1 MKDERFVL
9 VEEDIIFQEDKKRIN
24 GLNKILNSQKENLDY
39 RYDVKAYK
47 EYLKEWLKHKDEKEY
62 LRNGVLSF
70 AEFWEYDIDYEF
82 EDYKKILKLI
92 DEYNKKNE
100 LITNGGPGSGNF
112 NPGQGRGVGKPADSI
127 DVSKYSTYE
136 DFEQDMFRGENR
148 KENIEKLKEQGIN
161 SKDKMY
167 LYFVNEKFKKQK
179 ITQMSLDEAKDTI
192 LENIPKSVAEG
203 WFIKADSSYKKKI
216 VQLIVEND
224 NLRSA
229 SLSLA
234 YETYKELVNKN
245 IGFNDFLNKELD
257 LYRGDSEGKKF
268 IEADSTSFISYTP
281 FEDMAKKFGKVIT
294 KKTIKPKETL
304 GVLRQVGEF
313 EFLVPTFNQKK
324 DVHKSKNASIQ
335 INDLLQK
342 MDKIL
347 NGGPGSGNFNPGQG
361 RGVGKPS
368 NGHTSHGDTQ
378 YSAKNYLSKKEY
390 ENIVNH
396 SSEDNFTEEELDAI
410 AGYTKSMGY
419 GASCDLNQAIREN
432 DFGEIIERDNIVF
445 PEDDSQ
451 IVTWKENKKFIEQKI
466 KDKKKYDSL
475 NQEIQLAAS
484 VLRKGGLSDEKETE
498 KLRAYVSEMQK
509 ERDNLSKTLKYSEY
523 ENYIK
528 NYEKGLYK
536 NIKDDQKMW
545 TIDEDKISKISV
557 VKLREKQ
564 KSESK
569 RFDEVLEIPRLMW
582 SMYYD
587 DKPITTDTLA
597 NKYQKDFKDL
607 DKLDNIIKNKGFVL
621 DKDIT
626 VTRRVANAKVIENQI
641 KSKGE
646 YTQNGITSVT
656 ASKSIGKKMP
666 SGVHMGNDLLRITIP
681 AGTRVIS
688 TYNPFVRDTQ
698 KSADKYNGG
707 KLSEED
713 NRNLRMIKGQN
724 ELILPSGSKFISP
737 NGNSVS
743 KNEDGSYQLIL
754 KAEEG
759 KMSNNR
765 IERLNFLR
773 EIFNGVNKGNPY
785 HDEKGR
791 FTSKNG
797 KSLTGSSSFVAGDKE
812 IDEYC
817 DDIVELSKCLI
828 RNKVKGSKTKV
839 LGKNLEGRRVD
850 ILNSDHVLKSFE
862 DGHEDDKRVEEIK
875 HQIENKKKAG
885 AVVVVIR
892 KTKDGRNVGEIVDGN
907 HTFSAFRKLKDEGK
921 YYYVPVVLTTPKLV
935 DKWEKSFKSIDDML
949 NHEKTLLPVREFKHE
964 KTKR

>member
-1 MKDERFVL
+1 MNRFIIDEDDISISFPQEVETLNGGPGSGNYNPGQGRGIGKPSKSSILSNKMKSLSWNETQDLLRDKETRQIIKEIGLKTYDDLWNMWAKVKIEDFTEKDVKEIDIDDAFDVVRKNIRLSALEGWFVNADSNYKAEIVTKILENKELRNAGLNIAYYNYKNRFESDISFSDFIKTPISLYRGEHGQTHVTQDWFDAYTPAKDVAEGFGDIITEIKIKPIETLGAYFDNAESEYLVLTKTSMHNMNSMKDENLF
-9 VEEDIIFQEDKKRIN
+9 ITRIN
-24 GLNKILNSQKENLDY
+24 KLDKILNSINENLDY

-47 EYLKEWLKHKDEKEY
+47 EYLKEWLKHKDEPEY
-62 LRNGVLSF
+62 LNGGVLSF
-70 AEFWEYDIDYEF
+70 AEFWEHDIDYEF
-82 EDYKKILKLI
+82 EDYKKILELI
-92 DEYNKKNE
+92 DEYNKKKE
-100 LITNGGPGSGNF
+100 LVINGGPGSGNF
-112 NPGQGRGVGKPADSI
+112 NPGQGRGVGKPAS
-127 DVSKYSTYE
+127 
-136 DFEQDMFRGENR
+136 
-148 KENIEKLKEQGIN
+148 
-161 SKDKMY
+161 
-167 LYFVNEKFKKQK
+167 
-179 ITQMSLDEAKDTI
+179 
-192 LENIPKSVAEG
+192 
-203 WFIKADSSYKKKI
+203 
-216 VQLIVEND
+216 
-224 NLRSA
+224 
-229 SLSLA
+229 
-234 YETYKELVNKN
+234 
-245 IGFNDFLNKELD
+245 
-257 LYRGDSEGKKF
+257 
-268 IEADSTSFISYTP
+268 
-281 FEDMAKKFGKVIT
+281 
-294 KKTIKPKETL
+294 
-304 GVLRQVGEF
+304 
-313 EFLVPTFNQKK
+313 
-324 DVHKSKNASIQ
+324 
-335 INDLLQK
+335 
-342 MDKIL
+342 
-347 NGGPGSGNFNPGQG
+347 
-361 RGVGKPS
+361 
-368 NGHTSHGDTQ
+368 GHTPHGDAQ

-390 ENIVNH
+390 ENIVNY

-432 DFGEIIERDNIVF
+432 DFGEIIERENVVY

-451 IVTWKENKKFIEQKI
+451 IVTWKENKEFIEQKI

-484 VLRKGGLSDEKETE
+484 VLRKGGLSDKKETE
-498 KLRAYVSEMQK
+498 KLKAYVSDMQK

-536 NIKDDQKMW
+536 DIKDDQKMW
-545 TIDEDKISKISV
+545 TIDEDKLSKISV

-564 KSESK
+564 KSEQK

-587 DKPITTDTLA
+587 DKPTTIDTLA
-597 NKYQKDFKDL
+597 NKYQRDFKDL

-641 KSKGE
+641 KNKGE

-656 ASKSIGKKMP
+656 AAKSIGKKMP

-724 ELILPSGSKFISP
+724 ELILPSGSKFVSP
-737 NGNSVS
+737 NGNSIS

-754 KAEEG
+754 KTEEG

-765 IERLNFLR
+765 IERLNFLQ

-797 KSLTGSSSFVAGDKE
+797 KNLTGSSSFVADDKE

-875 HQIENKKKAG
+875 QQIENKKKAG

-949 NHEKTLLPVREFKHE
+949 NHEKTLLPVREFSRE
-964 KTKR
+964 KTER